1 MKPLGGETTIT
12 VKLDQETFQV
22 IMKRFEDMQAEID
35 NLRRIVQM
43 MANQGRLGLH

>member
-12 VKLDQETFQV
+12 VKLDPETFQT
-22 IMKRFEDMQAEID
+22 IMKRFEEMQAEID

-43 MANQGRLGLH
+43 MVNQGRLGLH